1 VSRRGRKNL
10 IDPVNP
16 VKKKKIK
23 IEAIQY
29 SGATPRRRI
38 KEGDIGK

>member
-29 SGATPRRRI
+29 SGATLGSE
-38 KEGDIGK
+38 KKGGIGK